1 MGLIQISDNKHIENT
16 NLETHVALSLARNSS
31 LEERIGRA
39 EKKINDMEE
48 QTKAIKRILLGAAI
62 STLFGVIGTVFTVA
76 TGIR

>member
-1 MGLIQISDNKHIENT
+1 MGLIQVPDNKNIENT
-16 NLETHVALSLARNSS
+16 NLETHVALSLARNSA
-31 LEERIGRA
+31 LEDRIGRA

-48 QTKAIKRILLGAAI
+48 QTRAIKRILLGAAI

>member
-1 MGLIQISDNKHIENT
+1 MGFVQLPDNKNIENT
-16 NLETHVALSLARNSS
+16 NLETHVALSLARNNS
-31 LEERIGRA
+31 LEERIIRA

-48 QTKAIKRILLGAAI
+48 QTRAIKRILFAAAM

>member
-1 MGLIQISDNKHIENT
+1 MGLIQIPDNKHIENT
-16 NLETHVALSLARNSS
+16 NLETHVALSLARNNS

-39 EKKINDMEE
+39 EKKIDDMEE